1 MNEENYKEDLISG
14 ICGRISESDLL
25 KKYPNKTI
33 GDLRADAVILNI
45 NLRGV

>member
-1 MNEENYKEDLISG
+1 MNENNYNDDLISG

-33 GDLRADAVILNI
+33 EDLRADAIILNI